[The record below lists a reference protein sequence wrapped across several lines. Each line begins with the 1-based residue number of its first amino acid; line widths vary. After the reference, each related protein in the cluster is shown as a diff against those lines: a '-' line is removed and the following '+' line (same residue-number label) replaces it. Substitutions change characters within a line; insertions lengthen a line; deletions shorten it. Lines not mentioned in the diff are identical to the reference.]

1 MRRGTSFGRLSTPV
15 DHRAVYLAGFGHHS
29 ASGATL
35 DMACDTIASG
45 DVRCGTRRVAGTS
58 WPYYVLDLADGD
70 WHARAR
76 QAVCAVGRDVRAG
89 LAISDAEWAQAG
101 FFFASSSF
109 QIGALEQA
117 AREERTDYSLQVGAA
132 PPTVADFATDA
143 ASWLGIDTT
152 PWCFATACTSSLS
165 ALDAAATLIRAG
177 VLRRALVLGVELAN
191 DISLAGFSAMG
202 LLSPAGCRPLDRER
216 DGLVLGE
223 AAGAVWLSDEP
234 CGGTWGDWRLAGFE
248 AALDSHSPT
257 GPNPDGTVIAGAMSK
272 ALERAGLPAAAI
284 ELVKLQAA
292 GSPAVDLAEAA
303 ALCRVFGERLP
314 PLVSL
319 KPYLGHTLG
328 ASGAVEL
335 SALIGCLAR
344 ETVPATPGFSTID
357 PMIGLAPTT
366 TVRTMQV
373 RHLLFNLIGFG
384 GSVVSLVL
392 ERAP

>member
-1 MRRGTSFGRLSTPV
+1 MMRCTPV
-15 DHRAVYLAGFGHHS
+15 GRRAVYLTGFGHHS

-35 DMACDTIASG
+35 DMACDTIAG
-45 DVRCGTRRVAGTS
+45 GNIRCGTRRVAGTS
-58 WPYYVLDLADGD
+58 WPYYALDLADGA

-89 LAISDAEWAQAG
+89 LAIGDAEWAQAG

-117 AREERTDYSLQVGAA
+117 AREERTDHSLQVGAA
-132 PPTVADFATDA
+132 PLTVADFATDA
-143 ASWLGIDTT
+143 ARWLGIDTA

-191 DISLAGFSAMG
+191 DTSLAGFSAMG
-202 LLSPAGCRPLDRER
+202 LLSPAGCRPLDRAR

-223 AAGAVWLSDEP
+223 AASAVWLSDEP
-234 CGGTWGDWRLAGFE
+234 CGGAWGDWRLAGFE

-257 GPNPDGTVIAGAMSK
+257 GPNPDGTVIADAMLK
-272 ALERAGLPAAAI
+272 ALECAGLPAAAI

-292 GSPAVDLAEAA
+292 GSPAVDLVEAV
-303 ALCRVFGERLP
+303 ALRRVFGESLP

-357 PMIGLAPTT
+357 PVIGFAPTT